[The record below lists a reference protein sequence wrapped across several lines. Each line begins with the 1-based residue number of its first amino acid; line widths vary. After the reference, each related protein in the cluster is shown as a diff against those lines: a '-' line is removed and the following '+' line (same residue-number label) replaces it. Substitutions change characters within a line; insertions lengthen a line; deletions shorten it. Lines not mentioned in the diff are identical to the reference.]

1 MTSMSVDTI
10 KANNERLKRYQAL
23 ETHAAKLIGGWLPG
37 VARWEIKKQ
46 LGYHL
51 WEDLK
56 HSQLLRTRLWE
67 LRINTPDR
75 DLDPGLAEAIERL
88 AVAQHDYE
96 AIAGIYLAL
105 KTELLAAYRRYAA
118 NTYQV
123 YDHPSVIALNA
134 IIPGLAAQV
143 EWANRV
149 VRELADTGD
158 KRRNVQRWLTY
169 AGDVVAAIGGVDGD
183 QPRAGFPVPPPG
195 YATLL
200 PFSEARRDERFTIQ
214 VTGAPIPD
222 EADNMGWLLWQFSNY
237 TQEMQAAETLA
248 TVMWEA
254 KGMEWEFYFDIA
266 RHCWDEVRHVE
277 LGETRLGQL
286 GHTVTDFPCSVG
298 SYGWRQLFNPLI
310 RYCALTYIIE
320 ADSFKLKHS
329 SYQRYVALNDTES
342 AQSIMYDIMDE
353 TMHVRFG
360 QKWVPRLMERYQYP
374 GELQAL
380 IDECRGIV
388 ATHAVSPAQR
398 MAALA
403 K

>member
-1 MTSMSVDTI
+1 MTSTTVDTI

-23 ETHAAKLIGGWLPG
+23 ETHAARLIGGWLPG

-75 DLDPGLAEAIERL
+75 DLDPALAEAIERL

-96 AIAGIYLAL
+96 AIAGIYRAL

-200 PFSEARRDERFTIQ
+200 PCSEARRDERFTIQ

-254 KGMEWEFYFDIA
+254 KGMAWEFYFDIP
-266 RHCWDEVRHVE
+266 RHCWAEVRHVG
-277 LGETRLGQL
+277 LAETPLAKL
-286 GHTVTDFPCSVG
+286 AHTFTDFPCRAG
-298 SYGWRQLFNPLI
+298 S
-310 RYCALTYIIE
+310 
-320 ADSFKLKHS
+320 
-329 SYQRYVALNDTES
+329 
-342 AQSIMYDIMDE
+342 
-353 TMHVRFG
+353 
-360 QKWVPRLMERYQYP
+360 
-374 GELQAL
+374 
-380 IDECRGIV
+380 
-388 ATHAVSPAQR
+388 
-398 MAALA
+398 
-403 K
+403 